1 MDFKIFSLISLLL
14 IKSSVF
20 SDTRSLIGDY
30 HLGFDVAYST
40 SDFADFGGG
49 VFGLSRPVNDN
60 FDLGLSGGIGSLS
73 FEYTDVMQYDF
84 SIGLRFHNKFEI
96 DNSVLNSIDPFISFS
111 TGIRMW
117 QEFAW
122 VYTGS
127 DYSYDYYELASNEEF
142 AVPWSLSLGAEFK
155 LADRFSLL
163 PSITSVGYFDLDVD
177 NSIMY
182 SITGCIFIN
191 ENWSASLGVGKN
203 VDFDTMSYVGGFN
216 VHF

>member
-1 MDFKIFSLISLLL
+1 MNFRILFIILLFS
-14 IKSSVF
+14 IKSTLLSN
-20 SDTRSLIGDY
+20 TRSLIGDY
-30 HLGFDVAYST
+30 HVGFDVAYST
-40 SDFADFGGG
+40 SELADFGGLA
-49 VFGLSRPVNDN
+49 FGLSRPVNDN
-60 FDLGLSGGIGSLS
+60 FDLGLSGGIGSVS

-96 DNSVLNSIDPFISFS
+96 DNSVFNSIDPFISFS
-111 TGIRMW
+111 SGIRMW

-127 DYSYDYYELASNEEF
+127 DYSYDYYELASTEEF

-177 NSIMY
+177 NSMMY
-182 SITGCIFIN
+182 SITGCIFVN

-203 VDFDTMSYVGGFN
+203 VDFDEMSYVGGFN

>member
-40 SDFADFGGG
+40 NEIADFGGG

-60 FDLGLSGGIGSLS
+60 FDLGLSGGIGSIS

-111 TGIRMW
+111 SGIRMW

-127 DYSYDYYELASNEEF
+127 DYSYEYYELASNEEF
-142 AVPWSLSLGAEFK
+142 AVPWSLSLGA
-155 LADRFSLL
+155 DQ
-163 PSITSVGYFDLDVD
+163 T
-177 NSIMY
+177 
-182 SITGCIFIN
+182 C
-191 ENWSASLGVGKN
+191 
-203 VDFDTMSYVGGFN
+203 
-216 VHF
+216 